1 MIPPV
6 SAVFNA
12 NSDRNSEQERSS
24 LLNLLKE
31 LAATHPALLRI
42 NKRLASNGKVD
53 KLLCLEALKD
63 LEGLKDR
70 RSVRARYIISRMLRH
85 KDG

>member
-6 SAVFNA
+6 APTFNTA
-12 NSDRNSEQERSS
+12 SDRNPEQERSS

-31 LAATHPALLRI
+31 LAATHPALLKI
-42 NKRLASNGKVD
+42 NKRLASRGRVD
-53 KLLCLEALKD
+53 EQLCLEALNN

-70 RSVRARYIISRMLRH
+70 RSIRARYIISRMLRH
-85 KDG
+85 RDG

>member
-1 MIPPV
+1 MIPPI
-6 SAVFNA
+6 APVFNTT
-12 NSDRNSEQERSS
+12 SDRNSEQERNS

-53 KLLCLEALKD
+53 KLLCLEALNN

>member
-1 MIPPV
+1 MIPPITRTLGM
-6 SAVFNA
+6 
-12 NSDRNSEQERSS
+12 NSDRNSEQERTS

-31 LAATHPALLRI
+31 LAATHPALLKI

-53 KLLCLEALKD
+53 KQLCFEALSS
-63 LEGLKDR
+63 LEGLRDR

-85 KDG
+85 RDG

>member
-1 MIPPV
+1 MIPPIT
-6 SAVFNA
+6 AVFNA
-12 NSDRNSEQERSS
+12 SSDRNSEQERSS
-24 LLNLLKE
+24 LLNLLRE

-53 KLLCLEALKD
+53 KRLCLEALD
-63 LEGLKDR
+63 SLERFKDR

-85 KDG
+85 EDG